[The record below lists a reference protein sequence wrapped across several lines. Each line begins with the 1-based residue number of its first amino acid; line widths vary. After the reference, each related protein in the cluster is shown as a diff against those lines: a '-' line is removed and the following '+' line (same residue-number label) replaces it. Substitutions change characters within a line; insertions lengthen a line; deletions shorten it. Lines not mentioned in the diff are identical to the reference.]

1 MPATKLTDTQ
11 LVILSTASK
20 AEAPLGT
27 EAFTNLKAKGAAL
40 TGVINKLI
48 ERGFL
53 KESDRRQQRIN
64 GINGPPGALAGWM
77 CGWTSEWRECRP
89 PD

>member
-20 AEAPLGT
+20 AEMPLGI
-27 EAFTNLKAKGAAL
+27 EAFANLKAKGAAL

-48 ERGFL
+48 ERGLL
-53 KESDRRQQRIN
+53 KETRVKV
-64 GINGPPGALAGWM
+64 
-77 CGWTSEWRECRP
+77 SEPVWRK
-89 PD
+89 D